1 MTFYFKKQEGFTLT
15 ETLVMIFV
23 FALIMGATA
32 EFILMSYRAYSY
44 SIQQAIAVNEARKG
58 IETMIKEIREAKSG
72 DDGSYP
78 IEEAGDKEFIFYAD
92 IDKDG
97 ATERVRYFLNTVNSG
112 SQTQDCVT
120 FSDGG
125 SCNVSF
131 SDFLSGTLQ
140 SAQVTVSVEGDFG
153 WNREYADIYAD
164 GVYLGRVC
172 QTGCSDCAG
181 VWQGDAVFDV
191 TDQALDGSIQ
201 FTADASSRVNDIC
214 DWEESNHSMK
224 ARFDLSWTE
233 NLSSASPI
241 FRKGVIDPVG
251 DPPQYSSDQE
261 KVSIISAYVRN
272 SPPIFRYYDAQG
284 NLIQDYPSR
293 LIDTKMMSLYLV
305 VDVDPNRS
313 PSPVELE
320 SSVQLRNLKTE

>member
-1 MTFYFKKQEGFTLT
+1 MIYFKRQEGFTLV

-44 SIQQAIAVNEARKG
+44 SMQQAIAVNEARKG
-58 IETMIKEIREAKSG
+58 IETMIREIREAKNG

-78 IEEAGDKEFIFYAD
+78 IEEAGDKEFVFYAD

-97 ATERVRYFLNTVNSG
+97 ATERVRYFLNTTNSG

-125 SCNVSF
+125 SCSVSF
-131 SDFLSGTLQ
+131 NNLLSGTLQ
-140 SAQVTVSVEGDFG
+140 SAQVSVSVEGDFG
-153 WNREYADIYAD
+153 WSLEYADIYAD

-172 QTGCSDCAG
+172 GTGCSDCAG
-181 VWQGDAVFDV
+181 TWQGNAVFDV
-191 TDQALDGSIQ
+191 TDQVLDGDVQ
-201 FTADASSRVNDIC
+201 FIADASSRVNDIC

-224 ARFDLSWTE
+224 ARFELTWTE
-233 NLSSASPI
+233 NLSSVSPI
-241 FRKGVIDPVG
+241 FKKGVIDPVG
-251 DPPQYSSDQE
+251 DPPQYLPDQE
-261 KVSIISAYVRN
+261 RISIISSYVRN
-272 SPPIFRYYDAQG
+272 APPIFRYYDAQG
-284 NLIQDYPSR
+284 NLIEDYPSR

-313 PSPVELE
+313 PPPVELE

>member
-1 MTFYFKKQEGFTLT
+1 MIYFKRQEGFTLV

-44 SIQQAIAVNEARKG
+44 SMQQAIAVNEARKG
-58 IETMIKEIREAKSG
+58 IETMIREIREAKNG

-78 IEEAGDKEFIFYAD
+78 IEEAGDKEFVFYAD

-97 ATERVRYFLNTVNSG
+97 ATERVRYFLNTTNSG

-125 SCNVSF
+125 SCSDSF
-131 SDFLSGTLQ
+131 NNLLSGTLQ
-140 SAQVTVSVEGDFG
+140 SAQVSVSVEGDFG
-153 WNREYADIYAD
+153 WSLEYADIYAD

-172 QTGCSDCAG
+172 GTGCSDCAG
-181 VWQGDAVFDV
+181 TWQGNAVFDV
-191 TDQALDGSIQ
+191 TDQVLDGDVQ
-201 FTADASSRVNDIC
+201 FIADASSRVNDIC

-224 ARFDLSWTE
+224 ARFELTWTE
-233 NLSSASPI
+233 NLSSVSPI
-241 FRKGVIDPVG
+241 FKKGVIDPVG
-251 DPPQYSSDQE
+251 DPPQYLPDQE
-261 KVSIISAYVRN
+261 RISIISSYVRN
-272 SPPIFRYYDAQG
+272 APPIFRYYDAQG
-284 NLIQDYPSR
+284 NLIEDYPSR

-313 PSPVELE
+313 PPPVELE